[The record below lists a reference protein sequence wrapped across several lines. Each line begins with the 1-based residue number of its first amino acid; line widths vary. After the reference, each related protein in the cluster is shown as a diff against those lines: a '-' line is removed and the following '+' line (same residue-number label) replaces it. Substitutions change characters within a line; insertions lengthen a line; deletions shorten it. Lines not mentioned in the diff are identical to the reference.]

1 MENKGLIIYPSKGI
15 DVIDLK
21 DNLRQ
26 ADINEI
32 TALGSNSLN
41 SLLSGYLFS
50 EECYTAFINNKVCG
64 MFGYV
69 KQTNCI
75 WFLGSDL
82 INSVPKEWITTGK
95 QYINRFLQFSPIL
108 KNTVSTDNK
117 LHIKWLKRMG
127 AKFSAPYLINDH
139 YFQDFYILQPTS
151 EPEKELTRL
160 EV

>member
-1 MENKGLIIYPSKGI
+1 MENKGLIIRSSKGT

-32 TALGSNSLN
+32 TALGSNPLN

-50 EECYTAFINNKVCG
+50 DECYTALINNKVCG

-69 KQTNCI
+69 RQTNCV

-82 INSVPKEWITTGK
+82 INSVPKEWINTGK

-127 AKFSAPYLINDH
+127 AKFSAPYLINNH

-151 EPEKELTRL
+151 NLKKEL
-160 EV
+160 